1 MTVNVQDTSTLDA
14 LYASLE
20 LNLGGAADLIDPT
33 TGLPSTGANIA
44 SLGNILAGQ
53 SVSQSYTVV
62 PRISGPITS
71 CIGGATV
78 NISLSVVF
86 SGSGGPSCAI
96 GTLPSQVV
104 SSTGQPTLTVLPAP
118 NTTNVPLNATVS
130 AFFSDA
136 IQTQTLSLGAT
147 GTFRLA
153 DDAGTLVGGRL
164 EFSPLANG
172 ATAAVF
178 SPSAPLKGST
188 TYTIFVSPDI
198 FDVNGAR
205 LASGI
210 TASFA
215 TAPPPPAD
223 ITTPQVTMQI
233 TGPTNPSAVP
243 EGQLVSVLVD
253 SSDDSG
259 VVARLDLKIDGE
271 LVDARGP
278 VSSVTFLVDSSELEP
293 GSAHVLTA
301 IATDPSG
308 NTASASL
315 NLSIIGDSAVPT
327 ASMTVA
333 SRLVRGH
340 SSPVAIVANDDV
352 RVARVEVFLDG
363 GVDPIYSGAVAPY
376 QFTINTM
383 SLAAGPHQLLAT
395 VTDGAGNT
403 AQASQRFSVV
413 SITGLSISPTPV
425 IITGIGATQTI
436 VVSATFSDGT
446 VAPITS
452 GLSSCPAIRA
462 EPS

>member
-1 MTVNVQDTSTLDA
+1 M
-14 LYASLE
+14 
-20 LNLGGAADLIDPT
+20 
-33 TGLPSTGANIA
+33 
-44 SLGNILAGQ
+44 
-53 SVSQSYTVV
+53 
-62 PRISGPITS
+62 
-71 CIGGATV
+71 
-78 NISLSVVF
+78 
-86 SGSGGPSCAI
+86 
-96 GTLPSQVV
+96 
-104 SSTGQPTLTVLPAP
+104 
-118 NTTNVPLNATVS
+118 
-130 AFFSDA
+130 
-136 IQTQTLSLGAT
+136 
-147 GTFRLA
+147 
-153 DDAGTLVGGRL
+153 
-164 EFSPLANG
+164 
-172 ATAAVF
+172 
-178 SPSAPLKGST
+178 
-188 TYTIFVSPDI
+188 
-198 FDVNGAR
+198 
-205 LASGI
+205 
-210 TASFA
+210 
-215 TAPPPPAD
+215 
-223 ITTPQVTMQI
+223 
-233 TGPTNPSAVP
+233 
-243 EGQLVSVLVD
+243 LVD

-452 GLSSCPAIRA
+452 GLTFLSSDTSRAIVSA
-462 EPS
+462 TGVVTAVAPGTATIATTLQGPTPLLATVATTVAAGEAIALAVVSGH